1 MQPNP
6 NDDAKIHRELYN
18 RSRDIIAVGNPT
30 EKDYR
35 LVYDQRLYII
45 PSKNRDIGFGNG
57 KAQLSQYLAKK
68 YCKEMCD
75 KLLTEKAKRLV
86 EEENNKRAQRGASP
100 LTHFPGDNSE
110 ETIESQVMVNS
121 KEERLPVMR
130 TLWLGL
136 VQKSPDDL
144 VLSEGSTQ
152 RDPTKTVDD
161 EVFSALGNVTY
172 NDSAVPSNAYVQTQ
186 TKSNIDAK
194 KEALV
199 ESLSQ
204 PTNETQIPNI

>member
-1 MQPNP
+1 MQPNQ
-6 NDDAKIHRELYN
+6 NDEAKIHRELYN

-30 EKDYR
+30 EKDFR

-144 VLSEGSTQ
+144 VLSEGNKRDTQ
-152 RDPTKTVDD
+152 KTVDD
-161 EVFSALGNVTY
+161 EVFGELGNVKY
-172 NDSAVPSNAYVQTQ
+172 NDSATPSNAYVQSQVT
-186 TKSNIDAK
+186 SNINAK